1 VVALVHAASAVAAAH
16 RGQADVASHDAA
28 EAERLL
34 DCLAPF
40 MPWHVAETGV
50 WLARARMRL
59 TDLAAAHRHIERAHR
74 ASRELGAP
82 DVLTQWLDEA
92 ERRARAFSGGRA
104 PALTPAELR
113 VLQFLPSHRSFRQI
127 GEQLFV
133 SPNTVKTQALAVYRK
148 LDVGSRS
155 DAVARAQE
163 LDLLNA

>member
-1 VVALVHAASAVAAAH
+1 
-16 RGQADVASHDAA
+16 
-28 EAERLL
+28 
-34 DCLAPF
+34 

-59 TDLAAAHRHIERAHR
+59 TDLAAAHRHIERAQR